1 MPACIHFAANLLPL
15 ERIFALIHPN
25 VASDPT
31 QDKRTWREGMT
42 GPPSG
47 TTKVQTWTAMDMLV
61 AHANAKGWV
70 TAKAARP
77 DVHRA
82 GNHSELGDSNAS
94 TCVDRR
100 SSVLRFLA
108 EGGIGWSFWPPGT
121 DENIVIKENGDGNGI
136 WIPRLSVLDE
146 EDEDEEEEEEE
157 EEKPLEERG
166 GEHIESEEESSEEDA
181 FRPMGR
187 FNALSIDKEESEDE
201 ESN

>member
-25 VASDPT
+25 SASDPT

-42 GPPSG
+42 PPSG
-47 TTKVQTWTAMDMLV
+47 PTKVQTWTAMDMLV

-82 GNHSELGDSNAS
+82 GNHSQLGDSITS
-94 TCVDRR
+94 ICVDHR
-100 SSVLRFLA
+100 SSVLRLLA

-121 DENIVIKENGDGNGI
+121 DEDIVIKENGDSNGI

-146 EDEDEEEEEEE
+146 EEREEDEEEEE
-157 EEKPLEERG
+157 KLLEERDS
-166 GEHIESEEESSEEDA
+166 EHTESEEESNEEDT
-181 FRPMGR
+181 FQPMGR
-187 FNALSIDKEESEDE
+187 FDALFINNDESEDE